1 MPDYRRY
8 YQPNSFVFI
17 TSVTANRFPFF
28 NRVGNISL
36 FFNTLLNVQKY
47 YSFEL
52 FAYVLMPDHFHW
64 ILKLPENFFN
74 FSKIIQSFKRN
85 FTLNYKFANHIQYPF
100 IFWQKRF
107 WDHVIRDERDLQN
120 HVDYIHWNSVKH
132 KVVEFPSQYAFSS
145 FRQFIEKGF
154 YPESWGNNG
163 EPGNIGLMNFE

>member
-17 TSVTANRFPFF
+17 TSVTANRFPYF
-28 NRVGNISL
+28 NQAENISL

-52 FAYVLMPDHFHW
+52 FAHVLMPDHFHW
-64 ILKLPENFFN
+64 ILKLPENFSN

-85 FTLNYKFANHIQYPF
+85 FTLNYKFANHIQHPF
-100 IFWQKRF
+100 TFWQNRF

-120 HVDYIHWNSVKH
+120 HIDYIHWNPVKH
-132 KVVEFPSQYAFSS
+132 NLVSEPDQYVCSS
-145 FRQFIEKGF
+145 FAKFVQSGF
-154 YPESWGNNG
+154 YSTSNG
-163 EPGNIGLMNFE
+163 LKDIPHNIKLMDYE